1 MDLAEIVLAAGEQ
14 VSEADDVLR
23 TLIVILGSLNIGSAF
38 MFAIWHLRSG
48 LPGRAKT
55 ATFLL
60 AYCDFAGLTTDH
72 VYRHLSANDAAVW
85 LLWLTLIGFS
95 AGAASLIASL
105 IAAYREGKPAPIED
119 VP

>member
-1 MDLAEIVLAAGEQ
+1 MELVRIVLAGAP
-14 VSEADDVLR
+14 VSEADSVLR
-23 TLIVILGSLNIGSAF
+23 SLIVMLGSLNIGSALV
-38 MFAIWHLRSG
+38 FAVWHLRSG

-72 VYRHLSANDAAVW
+72 VYRHLSANDAPVW

-95 AGAASLIASL
+95 VGAASLIASL
-105 IAAYREGKPAPIED
+105 VAAHRDGKPTPIED